1 MNQTFE
7 DILSKLLDWKENS
20 GNQDIVELLKE
31 KKDELGLSD
40 ESMALI
46 LESFGYL
53 DNFTEKSAALA
64 EAQENGISRKRWL
77 ASDLGKSLD
86 KYNEEEKAHIL
97 NDVMD
102 KIDETINLQSEEE

>member
-7 DILSKLLDWKENS
+7 DIFSKLLECKEKC
-20 GNQDIVELLKE
+20 GDQDIVELLKE

-53 DNFTEKSAALA
+53 DKFTKKSVALA
-64 EAQENGISRKRWL
+64 EAQEEGISRKRWL
-77 ASDLGKSLD
+77 TSDIEKSLHNFND
-86 KYNEEEKAHIL
+86 EEKARIM
-97 NDVMD
+97 NDIMD
-102 KIDETINLQSEEE
+102 KIDETIKTQSEEE

>member
-31 KKDELGLSD
+31 KRDEFGLSD

-46 LESFGYL
+46 IESFGYL
-53 DNFTEKSAALA
+53 DKFTKKSAALA
-64 EAQENGISRKRWL
+64 EAQEEGISRKRWL
-77 ASDLGKSLD
+77 TSDIEKSLRNFND
-86 KYNEEEKAHIL
+86 EEKARIM
-97 NDVMD
+97 DDIMD
-102 KIDETINLQSEEE
+102 KIDETINMQSEEE

>member
-7 DILSKLLDWKENS
+7 DILSKLLEWKEKC

-53 DNFTEKSAALA
+53 DKFTEKSASLA
-64 EAQENGISRKRWL
+64 EAQEEGISRKRWL
-77 ASDLGKSLD
+77 TSDLEKSLG
-86 KYNEEEKAHIL
+86 KYNEEEKAQIM
-97 NDVMD
+97 DEVMA
-102 KIDETINLQSEEE
+102 KIDETINSQCEEE